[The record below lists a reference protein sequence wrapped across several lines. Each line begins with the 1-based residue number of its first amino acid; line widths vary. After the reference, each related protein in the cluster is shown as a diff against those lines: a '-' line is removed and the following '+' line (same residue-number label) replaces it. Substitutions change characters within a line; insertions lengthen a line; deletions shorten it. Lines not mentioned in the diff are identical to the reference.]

1 MNFVK
6 NQLVKSSNTEE
17 VYWIVSVDDNI
28 YTAEDAWGETY
39 DDFCDDDLTALT
51 IHDDL
56 RFRLRA
62 VNH

>member
-28 YTAEDAWGETY
+28 YTAADAWGETY

-51 IHDDL
+51 IHVDL

-62 VNH
+62 VDH